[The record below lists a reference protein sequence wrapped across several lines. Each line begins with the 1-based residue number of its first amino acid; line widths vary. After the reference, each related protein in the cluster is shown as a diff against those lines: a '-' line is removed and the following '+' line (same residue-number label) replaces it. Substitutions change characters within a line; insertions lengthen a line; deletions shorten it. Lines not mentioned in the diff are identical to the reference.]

1 MHFRNFPFFI
11 QYFLL
16 PSLLFGFG
24 FLTLA
29 AQETINPK
37 FEKKVESLIDHSI
50 PTINSP
56 TLYKK
61 TATPNLYILDAR
73 ESAEYQVSHLK
84 GALHIGYDHFNAMK
98 VLRIPKDAILVV
110 YCSVGYRSEKI
121 GEKLKALGFSK
132 VYNLYGGIF
141 EWSNRGY
148 PLVDQKEQPTTKVH
162 AFNKDWGRWL
172 EQGTKVY

>member
-1 MHFRNFPFFI
+1 
-11 QYFLL
+11 
-16 PSLLFGFG
+16 
-24 FLTLA
+24 
-29 AQETINPK
+29 
-37 FEKKVESLIDHSI
+37 
-50 PTINSP
+50 
-56 TLYKK
+56 
-61 TATPNLYILDAR
+61 
-73 ESAEYQVSHLK
+73 
-84 GALHIGYDHFNAMK
+84 MK